1 MRFKAKVLKV
11 LDGDTVD
18 VIIGFPFGISISKRV
33 RLFGINTP
41 ETRTKDPIEK
51 AKGYAAKDRLVELIE
66 GGRGCLD
73 IEYHG
78 DGKFGRPLGEL
89 YINGE
94 NLNEILVSEG
104 HAIPY
109 FGGKR

>member
-1 MRFKAKVLKV
+1 MLKAKVIRV

-18 VIIGFPFGISISKRV
+18 VRVILPFGIAVRKRV

-51 AKGYAAKDRLVELIE
+51 ARGYAARDRLVELIE
-66 GGRGCLD
+66 GGRGSLD

-78 DGKFGRPLGEL
+78 DGKFGRPLGVL
-89 YINGE
+89 YIDGK
-94 NLNEILVSEG
+94 NLNDILVSEG

>member
-1 MRFKAKVLKV
+1 MLKAKVIRV
-11 LDGDTVD
+11 LDGDTID
-18 VIIGFPFGISISKRV
+18 VHFILPFGIAVRKRV

-41 ETRTKDPIEK
+41 ETRTRDPIEK

-78 DGKFGRPLGEL
+78 DGKFGRPLVEL
-89 YINGE
+89 YIDGE
-94 NLNEILVSEG
+94 NLNDILVSEG

>member
-1 MRFKAKVLKV
+1 MLKAKVIKV
-11 LDGDTVD
+11 LDGDTID
-18 VIIGFPFGISISKRV
+18 VYFILPFGICVRKRV

-41 ETRTKDPIEK
+41 ETRTRDPIEK

-66 GGRGCLD
+66 GGEGFVD

-78 DGKFGRPLGEL
+78 DGKFGRPLGVL
-89 YINGE
+89 YIIGE
-94 NLNEILVSEG
+94 NINDILVSEG